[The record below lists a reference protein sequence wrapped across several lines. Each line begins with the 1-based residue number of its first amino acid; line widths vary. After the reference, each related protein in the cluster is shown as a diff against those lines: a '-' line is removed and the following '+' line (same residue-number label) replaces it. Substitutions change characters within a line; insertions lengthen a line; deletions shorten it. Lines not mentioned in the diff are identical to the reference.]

1 MDKQELR
8 QYRDID
14 QKIKQLQ
21 AEQAGLIQLVKAQ
34 DGMPHGSCTSD
45 PTGAS
50 GVKLADLSTQID
62 YLIEDLLERR
72 FIIEKAI
79 STLSEREYNLMHGYY
94 ILGKTWE
101 QVAEDMGY
109 TRRRITQIHGEILLK
124 IK

>member
-50 GVKLADLSTQID
+50 GVKLADLSMKIE

-72 FIIEKAI
+72 FNIEKVI
-79 STLSEREYNLMHGYY
+79 STLSEREYNLMHDYY

-101 QVAEDMGY
+101 QVAEDMGIS
-109 TRRRITQIHGEILLK
+109 RQWVWELHGSILQK
-124 IK
+124 I